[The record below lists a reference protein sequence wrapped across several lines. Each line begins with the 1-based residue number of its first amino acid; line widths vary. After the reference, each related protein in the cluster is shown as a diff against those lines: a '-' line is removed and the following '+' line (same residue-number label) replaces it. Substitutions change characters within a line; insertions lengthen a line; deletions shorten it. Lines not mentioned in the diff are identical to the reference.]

1 MQVRAPYREATS
13 MTETTLT
20 YRSQIAASAADVLAW
35 HSNPGAFERLTPP
48 WMNVRVLDGVGGIE
62 PGDWKRLRVGAGPI
76 GVPWT
81 LVHRNAEDGTGF
93 VDEQTDGPFA
103 SWRHEHRFLSD
114 GPKRSV
120 LEDRI
125 TYQLPFGAV
134 GQLVAGHQVERRVDD
149 LFRFRHER
157 TQVDLARHAAAA
169 LARPQRIAISGASG
183 MVGSQLVPFLRAGGH
198 DVVRLVRQRPSAA
211 DEIAWD
217 PATGRIDAPSLEDM
231 DAVIH
236 LAGVSIAGGRWTQSR
251 KAAILNSRLQGTTLL
266 AETLA
271 RLQRPPRVLIS
282 ASGIGYYGD
291 AGNAPL
297 TEESPAGAGF
307 LADVCR
313 AWEEETA
320 PAGAAGIRVVL
331 PRFGVVLAG
340 RGGLLARMIPP
351 FRFGLGGPLGS
362 GEQFM
367 SWIALDDLLVGP
379 VNAVAPHAV
388 TNHAFA
394 ETLGR
399 VLGRP
404 AVLRAPA
411 PALRLVAGELADE
424 LLLASQLARPTR
436 LEDVGFSFAFPTL
449 EVALRHELGRYDG
462 RHGAEAPGPLS
473 RATVQPSHRP

>member
-1 MQVRAPYREATS
+1 
-13 MTETTLT
+13 MTETTLS
-20 YRSQIAASAADVLAW
+20 YRSQIAAPAADVLAW

-62 PGDWKRLRVGAGPI
+62 PGDWKRLRVGAGPV

-81 LVHRNAEDGTGF
+81 LVHDNAEDGAGF
-93 VDEQTDGPFA
+93 VDEQKDGPFA

-114 GPKRSV
+114 GPERSV

-125 TYQLPFGAV
+125 TYRLPFGSI
-134 GQLVAGHQVERRVDD
+134 GQLVAGRLFERRLED
-149 LFRFRHER
+149 LFQFRHKR
-157 TQVDLARHAAAA
+157 TQIDLARHAATG

-183 MVGSQLVPFLRAGGH
+183 LVGTQLIPFLGAGGH
-198 DVVRLVRQRPSAA
+198 DVARLVRRRPSAA
-211 DEIAWD
+211 DEIGWD
-217 PATGRIDAPSLEDM
+217 PATDQIDAASLEGM

-236 LAGVSIAGGRWTQSR
+236 LAGTSIAGGRWTKAR
-251 KAAILNSRLQGTTLL
+251 KAEIFSSRVQGTGLL
-266 AETLA
+266 AKTLT
-271 RLQRPPRVLIS
+271 RLQRPPRVLVS

-297 TEESPAGAGF
+297 TEDSPQGSGF

-313 AWEEETA
+313 AWEEATA
-320 PAGAAGIRVVL
+320 PAAASGIRVVL

-340 RGGLLARMIPP
+340 SGGLLAKMVPL

-367 SWIALDDLLVGP
+367 SWIALDDLLGVLLQAIADDRLVGP

-394 ETLGR
+394 DTLGR

-411 PALRLVAGELADE
+411 PALRLAAGDLADE
-424 LLLASQLARPTR
+424 LLLASQLARPAR
-436 LEDVGFSFAFPTL
+436 LEEVGFSFAFPAL
-449 EVALRHELGRYDG
+449 KDALRHELGRIDDD
-462 RHGAEAPGPLS
+462 RGAEIPASSLRSAAQPGHS
-473 RATVQPSHRP
+473 S

>member
-1 MQVRAPYREATS
+1 
-13 MTETTLT
+13 MTETTLS
-20 YRSQIAASAADVLAW
+20 YRSEIAAPAADVLRW

-48 WMNVRVLDGVGGIE
+48 WMDVRVLDGSGGIE
-62 PGDWKRLRVGAGPI
+62 PGHWKRLRVGVGPL

-81 LVHRNAEDGTGF
+81 LVHHAIDDGTGF
-93 VDEQTDGPFA
+93 VDEQSEGPFA
-103 SWRHEHRFLSD
+103 SWRHEHRFSSD
-114 GPKRSV
+114 GPERSV

-125 TYQLPFGAV
+125 SYRLPFGAA
-134 GQLVAGHQVERRVDD
+134 GQLVVGGQFEGRLNE
-149 LFRFRHER
+149 LFRFRHAR
-157 TQVDLARHAAAA
+157 TKLDLARHAGAG

-183 MVGSQLVPFLRAGGH
+183 LIGSQLVPFLRTGGH
-198 DVVRLVRQRPSAA
+198 DVARLVRGRPSAG

-217 PATGRIDAPSLEDM
+217 PASGRIDAASLEGM

-236 LAGVSIAGGRWTQSR
+236 LAGASIAGGRWTNAR
-251 KAAILNSRLQGTTLL
+251 KTAILSSRLQGTSLL

-291 AGNAPL
+291 AGSTPL
-297 TEESPAGAGF
+297 TEESLPGTGF

-313 AWEEETA
+313 AWEEATA
-320 PAGAAGIRVVL
+320 PAAASGIRVVL
-331 PRFGVVLAG
+331 PRFGIVLSG
-340 RGGLLARMIPP
+340 RGGLLARLALP

-367 SWIALDDLLVGP
+367 SWIALDDLLGVLLRAIADDRLAGP

-388 TNHAFA
+388 SNRVFA

-404 AVLRAPA
+404 TVLRTPA
-411 PALRLVAGELADE
+411 RALRLVAGELADE
-424 LLLASQLARPTR
+424 LILASQLARPAH

-449 EVALRHELGRYDG
+449 EDALRHELGRSGGNRD
-462 RHGAEAPGPLS
+462 AEIPATSLRSAAQPGHS
-473 RATVQPSHRP
+473 R

>member
-1 MQVRAPYREATS
+1 
-13 MTETTLT
+13 MTHTTHT
-20 YRSQIAASAADVLAW
+20 YRSQIAAPAAVVRAW
-35 HSNPGAFERLTPP
+35 HANPGAFERLTPP

-81 LVHRNAEDGTGF
+81 LVHHATDDGTGF

-114 GPKRSV
+114 GPERSV

-125 TYQLPFGAV
+125 TYQLPFAAV
-134 GQLVAGHQVERRVDD
+134 GQLVAGRQVERRLDD
-149 LFRFRHER
+149 LFRFRHKR
-157 TQVDLARHAAAA
+157 TQVDLARHAATG

-183 MVGSQLVPFLRAGGH
+183 LVGSQLVPFLRAGGH
-198 DVVRLVRQRPSAA
+198 DVVRLVRRRPSAA
-211 DEIAWD
+211 DEISWD
-217 PATGRIDAPSLEDM
+217 PATDQIDAASLEGM

-236 LAGVSIAGGRWTQSR
+236 LAGVSIAGGRWTRAR
-251 KAAILNSRLQGTTLL
+251 KASILSSRVQGTGLL
-266 AETLA
+266 AKTLT
-271 RLQRPPRVLIS
+271 RLQRPPRVLVS

-297 TEESPAGAGF
+297 TEESPQGSGF

-313 AWEEETA
+313 VWEEATA
-320 PAGAAGIRVVL
+320 PAAASGIRVVL

-340 RGGLLARMIPP
+340 SGGLLARMVPL

-367 SWIALDDLLVGP
+367 SWIALDDLLGVLLQAIADDRLVGP

-394 ETLGR
+394 DTLGR

-411 PALRLVAGELADE
+411 AGLRLAAGELADE
-424 LLLASQLARPTR
+424 LLLASQLARPAR
-436 LEDVGFSFAFPTL
+436 LEEVGFSFAFPGL
-449 EVALRHELGRYDG
+449 EDALRHELGRSDG
-462 RHGAEAPGPLS
+462 KRGAEISTTPLRSAVQTGQS
-473 RATVQPSHRP
+473 R

>member
-1 MQVRAPYREATS
+1 
-13 MTETTLT
+13 MTETTLS
-20 YRSQIAASAADVLAW
+20 YRSQIAAPAADVLAW

-81 LVHRNAEDGTGF
+81 LVHHAADDGTGF

-114 GPKRSV
+114 GPERSV

-125 TYQLPFGAV
+125 TYRLPFGSI
-134 GQLVAGHQVERRVDD
+134 GQLVAGRLFERRLED
-149 LFRFRHER
+149 LFQFRHQR
-157 TQVDLARHAAAA
+157 TQIDLARHAATW

-183 MVGSQLVPFLRAGGH
+183 LVGTQLVPFLRAGGH
-198 DVVRLVRQRPSAA
+198 DVARLVRRRPSAA

-217 PATGRIDAPSLEDM
+217 PATGQIDAASLEGM

-236 LAGVSIAGGRWTQSR
+236 LAGTSIAGGRWTKAR
-251 KAAILNSRLQGTTLL
+251 KADILNSRLQGTSLL
-266 AETLA
+266 ATTLT
-271 RLQRPPRVLIS
+271 RLQRPPRVLVS

-297 TEESPAGAGF
+297 TEDSPSGAGF

-313 AWEEETA
+313 AWEEATA
-320 PAGAAGIRVVL
+320 PAAASGIRVVL
-331 PRFGVVLAG
+331 PRLGVVLAG
-340 RGGLLARMIPP
+340 RGGLLARMAPL

-367 SWIALDDLLVGP
+367 SWIALDDLLGVLLQAIADDRLAGP

-394 ETLGR
+394 DTLGR

-411 PALRLVAGELADE
+411 PALRLAAGELADE

-436 LEDVGFSFAFPTL
+436 LENVGFSFAFPTL
-449 EVALRHELGRYDG
+449 EDALRQELGRYDG
-462 RHGAEAPGPLS
+462 DRGAELPASSLRS
-473 RATVQPSHRP
+473 AVQPGHSR